1 MNFKTRIAKFTIAN
15 KDIYYKLSIAFG
27 LFFVVPV
34 TGFLYF
40 AVKYEFLN
48 DKYVPF
54 FFITLLI
61 FFLLGFRLLRKLF
74 DHIRSISTTITKTVE
89 EEIAGT
95 PLTAATDEL
104 GNIVQSF
111 RLLENELRNK
121 FLHLEKKTAELAT
134 LKEFSDLCYMTFN
147 SEDLLYIMKF

>member
-1 MNFKTRIAKFTIAN
+1 MNFKAWIAKFTIAN

-34 TGFLYF
+34 AGFLYF
-40 AVKYEFLN
+40 AVKYEILN

-61 FFLLGFRLLRKLF
+61 FFLVGFRLLRKLF
-74 DHIRSISTTITKTVE
+74 NYIRSISTTITKTVE
-89 EEIAGT
+89 EEIARK
-95 PLTAATDEL
+95 PLTAVTDEL

-111 RLLENELRNK
+111 KILEGELKDK
-121 FLHLEKKTAELAT
+121 FLHKRQLMNRL
-134 LKEFSDLCYMTFN
+134 S
-147 SEDLLYIMKF
+147 LLYFID